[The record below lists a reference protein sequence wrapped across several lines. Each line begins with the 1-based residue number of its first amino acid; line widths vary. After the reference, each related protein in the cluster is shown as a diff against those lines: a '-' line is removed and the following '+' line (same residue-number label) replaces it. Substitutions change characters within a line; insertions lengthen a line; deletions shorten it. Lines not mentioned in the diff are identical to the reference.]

1 MITHP
6 TAAAHLYPNMPKPCY
21 LQDYGYQRVY
31 APLDAPHFWK
41 DSFIQS
47 ILPPP
52 QKATAAQILAVSS
65 VIAVVVA
72 VTGSLFRC
80 AERQLD
86 VITNPLF
93 IDAS

>member
-1 MITHP
+1 MS
-6 TAAAHLYPNMPKPCY
+6 LK
-21 LQDYGYQRVY
+21 
-31 APLDAPHFWK
+31 
-41 DSFIQS
+41 
-47 ILPPP
+47 PP

-65 VIAVVVA
+65 SIIVVVA
-72 VTGSLFRC
+72 VTGNLFRC